1 MKKSVFAILL
11 ALMLVVSSGAM
22 AMTAGTYEAEAQGMM
37 GMVKVAV
44 TVSETAIEKVEVVA
58 QNETPGISDPA
69 IAEVPAAIVAGNT
82 ATVDAVAGATLTS
95 TRIMK
100 AVAECLTAA
109 AK

>member
-11 ALMLVVSSGAM
+11 ALMLVVSSGAL

-69 IAEVPAAIVAGNT
+69 IANVPAAI
-82 ATVDAVAGATLTS
+82 
-95 TRIMK
+95 
-100 AVAECLTAA
+100 AA
-109 AK
+109 AQSLAVDTVSGETVT

>member
-11 ALMLVVSSGAM
+11 ALMLVVSSSAL

-58 QNETPGISDPA
+58 QRFVIKNNDFHVFLPFFNFITPRGVCQILLR
-69 IAEVPAAIVAGNT
+69 EV
-82 ATVDAVAGATLTS
+82 D
-95 TRIMK
+95 
-100 AVAECLTAA
+100 
-109 AK
+109 